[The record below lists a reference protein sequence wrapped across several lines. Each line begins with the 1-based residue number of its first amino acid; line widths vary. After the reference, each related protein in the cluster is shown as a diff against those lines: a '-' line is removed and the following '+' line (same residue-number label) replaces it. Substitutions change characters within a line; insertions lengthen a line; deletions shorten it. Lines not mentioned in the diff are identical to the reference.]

1 VTPVKPGSL
10 IVLEGL
16 DGSGKTT
23 QVAALA
29 GALRAA
35 GREVVETREPTD
47 GPIGRRIRE
56 MAAGGESVAPEQEL
70 AWFMQDR
77 REHVAQVI
85 RPALAAGRVVVS
97 DRYFLSTV
105 AYQGAR
111 GLDWRAILADAEREF
126 PLPDLALILEIEP
139 AAGLSRA
146 RARGGRHEPA
156 FETEAYLARVAAI
169 FAAVERP
176 WVERIDAREDAERV
190 ERAVREAVRRR
201 LGLA

>member
-1 VTPVKPGSL
+1 VKPGSL

-35 GREVVETREPTD
+35 GHAVVTTREPTD
-47 GPIGRRIRE
+47 GATGRRIRA
-56 MAAGGESVAPEQEL
+56 MAASGALVPPEREL
-70 AWFMQDR
+70 AWFMEDR

-85 RPALAAGRVVVS
+85 RPALAAGRMVVS

-111 GLDWRAILADAEREF
+111 GLDWRAILAECEREF
-126 PLPDLALILEIEP
+126 PLPALALILEVDP
-139 AAGLSRA
+139 AAGLA
-146 RARGGRHEPA
+146 RTHARGGHAEPA
-156 FETEAYLARVAAI
+156 FEHEAYLARVAAI
-169 FAAVERP
+169 FAAIDRP
-176 WVERIDAREDAERV
+176 YVRRIDARASAAQV
-190 ERAVREAVRRR
+190 EAAIQVE
-201 LGLA
+201 LGTFLAG